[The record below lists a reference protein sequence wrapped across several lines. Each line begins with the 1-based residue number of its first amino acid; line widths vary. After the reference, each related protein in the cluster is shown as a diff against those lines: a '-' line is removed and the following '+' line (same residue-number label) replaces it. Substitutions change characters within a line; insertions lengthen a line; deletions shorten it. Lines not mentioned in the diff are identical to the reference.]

1 MNQGSK
7 SCGVFLERIFGKIR
21 VRDPCVTLS
30 VRESAYFDV
39 FSTPDETSE
48 PESEG
53 GPCVV
58 AKLRSCSVTVA
69 VAVEV

>member
-39 FSTPDETSE
+39 FSTPV
-48 PESEG
+48 EG
-53 GPCVV
+53 DLNLVHSIMLGMLCGQIQFSMVKLVV
-58 AKLRSCSVTVA
+58 K
-69 VAVEV
+69 